1 MAGRDLLIEI
11 GIEELPASFIQPAL
25 DFLPQ
30 RFRNELDNRG
40 IAHGDLT
47 AYGTPRRLALL
58 IESVE
63 AKGPDRTELVTGPPR
78 RVAFDGS
85 GQPTKA
91 ALGFARAQGVEP
103 GDLIVVETEKG
114 EYLAANKSLAGES
127 TVQMLQDWLWPIL
140 GSIPFPKSMRWG
152 RGEFVFPRPIHWL
165 VVLFGDEVVEVELAG
180 IRSGRVTFGHRFMS
194 PQPIELKS
202 PAEYA
207 GTLARAKVVVD
218 PAQRREITLKAA
230 REAAAAKGGRLLEDQ
245 DLVDLNANLVEFPS
259 AVCGRF
265 DQAFLELPQEVVITA
280 MKEHQKY
287 FAVVDGSGRLM
298 PLFVAVNNTLA
309 RDPEVVRRGHER
321 VLRARLADAAFFF
334 DEDAKESFQGRIEEL
349 KRIVYHRQLGTSYE
363 KVARFAALTGWLA
376 ERLAPEDREKAVR
389 AAWLSKCDLTS
400 LMVGEFPGLQGLVGR
415 AYALREGLDGAVAQA
430 IGEHYLPVSGSPT
443 AELPGTAPGAL
454 VSLADKMDTIA
465 GMFAINK
472 PPTGAADPFA
482 LRRAALGA
490 IRILIERGWSPGLSE
505 FIKTALQPFHPQ
517 IMERGNKAIGQ
528 DFEKAELTRM
538 MVDDEV
544 PRAITDFFRARL
556 LNLFTGQGFD
566 HDAVE
571 AVLELYLDDPAAAAP
586 RIKALQGFKRSPS
599 FAEGAIAFKRLFNIL
614 KGQSPAGQVRED
626 LFQQAEETELL
637 SAARALSQ
645 EVRELARAGRF
656 EEVLARLSGLKPMV
670 DRFFDQVLVMAEEA
684 DLRANRLALV
694 AEVAG
699 LFGLVA
705 DFSRLQTG

>member
-1 MAGRDLLIEI
+1 MAGRDLLVEI

-25 DFLPQ
+25 DFLPR
-30 RFRNELDNRG
+30 RFENELDNRG
-40 IAHGDLT
+40 IAHGSLI

-63 AKGPDRTELVTGPPR
+63 SKGPDRTELVTGPPK
-78 RVAFDGS
+78 RVAFDDS
-85 GQPTKA
+85 GRPTKA
-91 ALGFARAQGVEP
+91 ALGFAKSQGLNFA
-103 GDLIVVETEKG
+103 DLKVVQTPKG
-114 EYLAANKSLAGES
+114 EYMAAEKSLAGQETR
-127 TVQMLQDWLWPIL
+127 TVLAEVLPSVAL
-140 GSIPFPKSMRWG
+140 SIPFPKSMRWG
-152 RGEFVFPRPIHWL
+152 QGEFVFPRPIHWL

-180 IRSGRVTFGHRFMS
+180 IRSGRVTYGHRFMA
-194 PQPIELKS
+194 PEPIELKD

-207 GTLARAKVVVD
+207 ESLARARVVVE
-218 PAQRREITLKAA
+218 PLKRREMTLRAA

-245 DLVDLNANLVEFPS
+245 ELAWLNANLVEFPS

-287 FAVVDGSGRLM
+287 FAVVDGSGKLM

-334 DEDAKESFQGRIEEL
+334 DEDAKESFEGRVEEL
-349 KRIVYHRQLGTSYE
+349 KRIVYHRKLGTSYE
-363 KVARFAALTGWLA
+363 KVARFASLTAWLA
-376 ERLAPEDREKAVR
+376 ERLAPEAEEKAVR
-389 AAWLSKCDLTS
+389 AAWLSKCDLTT
-400 LMVGEFPGLQGLVGR
+400 LMVGEFPALQGLVGR
-415 AYALREGLDGAVAQA
+415 AYALKEGLDSAVAEA
-430 IGEHYLPVSGSPT
+430 IGEHYLPVSGSPN

-465 GMFAINK
+465 GLFAIDK
-472 PPTGAADPFA
+472 PPTGAADPFG
-482 LRRAALGA
+482 LRRAALGV
-490 IRILIERGWSPGLSE
+490 IRILIERVWRPGLE
-505 FIKTALQPFHPQ
+505 GFAGQAL
-517 IMERGNKAIGQ
+517 
-528 DFEKAELTRM
+528 ELLPPDVFKLDR
-538 MVDDEV
+538 DEA
-544 PRAITDFFRARL
+544 RARIIDFFRARL

-571 AVLELYLDDPAAAAP
+571 AVLEIYLDDPAAAAP
-586 RIKALQGFKRSPS
+586 RIKALQGFKRGPS

-614 KGQSPAGQVRED
+614 KGQSPADRVRED
-626 LFQQAEETELL
+626 LFQQAEESELL
-637 SAARALSQ
+637 GAARALSA
-645 EVRELARAGRF
+645 EVRELARDGRF

-670 DRFFDQVLVMAEEA
+670 DRFFDEVLVMAEAA